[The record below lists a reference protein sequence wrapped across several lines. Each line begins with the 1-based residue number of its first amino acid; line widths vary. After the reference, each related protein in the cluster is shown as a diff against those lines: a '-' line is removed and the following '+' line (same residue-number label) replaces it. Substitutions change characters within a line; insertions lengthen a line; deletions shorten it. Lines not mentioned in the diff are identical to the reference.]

1 MNLMIVQLVSGIL
14 FLIISLFF
22 GILPLKIPTFRTN
35 PKLLSYSNCF
45 AAGLFLAIGI
55 IHILP
60 EAVESFEEKKDV
72 QHGDAEPFPWAYLI
86 TICSF
91 STILLI
97 DKVVFNSADQIEDQ
111 SHIDLSHSI
120 LNKGPGTLEEN
131 YSEMVS
137 TQKKLGLR
145 LSMIRMKQKE
155 CEEEEDILKE

>member
-1 MNLMIVQLVSGIL
+1 MNLNIVQLVSGIL
-14 FLIISLFF
+14 FLVISLFF
-22 GILPLKIPTFRTN
+22 GILPLKIPSFRTN

-60 EAVESFEEKKDV
+60 EAVEAFEEKKDV
-72 QHGDAEPFPWAYLI
+72 QGEGADPFPWAYLI

-91 STILLI
+91 SSILLI
-97 DKVVFNSADQIEDQ
+97 DKVIFNSADQIDEQ

-137 TQKKLGLR
+137 IQKKLALR
-145 LSMIRMKQKE
+145 LSMHKMK
-155 CEEEEDILKE
+155 